1 MHLVQIQPS
10 VFVVFVDQIFNIR
23 SIELVAFSQARDS
36 VECLAD
42 GSPIFCLRA
51 RLSLSSQNCFN
62 VGFDGQAFFAGLRR
76 QFVGNVH
83 GYFDSSILSR
93 SQFLRTLLADVL
105 LHSPSGFPFAA
116 CPHNASPVQP
126 EPGLLTLKSCAEV
139 KRRATRAGRRL

>member
-10 VFVVFVDQIFNIR
+10 VFVAFVDQIFNIR

-62 VGFDGQAFFAGLRR
+62 LGFDGQAFFAGLRR

-83 GYFDSSILSR
+83 GYLHCFIFITKPVPENAARGYAAPLPIGLSVR
-93 SQFLRTLLADVL
+93 GLPSQR
-105 LHSPSGFPFAA
+105 FACTA
-116 CPHNASPVQP
+116 
-126 EPGLLTLKSCAEV
+126 
-139 KRRATRAGRRL
+139 